1 VANILSTYGV
11 THLATLQAAVLHDTV
26 EDTDTDL
33 EEIAREFGDEVARI
47 VEVSLFCEGPL
58 QHPVK
63 PERSFHLT
71 LRDLM
76 IFD

>member
-1 VANILSTYGV
+1 MANILSTYGV

-47 VEVSLFCEGPL
+47 VGVSLSSL
-58 QHPVK
+58 
-63 PERSFHLT
+63 LMT
-71 LRDLM
+71 LRSA
-76 IFD
+76 IER